1 MFTDDA
7 GEVSLA
13 FLAVVE
19 EVSHSLGQHLIVV
32 GDEVVLGATYTFA
45 AQQGAGKEA
54 GEDLYNNIFCEA
66 GQCIPVVGGRL
77 HFEEPAI
84 VIVQ

>member
-19 EVSHSLGQHLIVV
+19 EVGHSLGQHLIVV
-32 GDEVVLGATYTFA
+32 GDEAVPRATDTFV
-45 AQQGAGKEA
+45 AQQGESGEA
-54 GEDLYNNIFCEA
+54 AEDLQNNILCEA
-66 GQCIPVVGGRL
+66 SSGGSL
-77 HFEEPAI
+77 EQHPL
-84 VIVQ
+84 